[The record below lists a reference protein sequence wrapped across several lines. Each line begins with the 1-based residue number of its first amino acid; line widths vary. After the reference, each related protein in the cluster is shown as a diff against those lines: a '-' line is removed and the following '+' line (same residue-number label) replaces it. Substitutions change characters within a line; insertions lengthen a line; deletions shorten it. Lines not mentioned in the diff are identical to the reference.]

1 MKGSSIIIGVS
12 GGIAAYKV
20 ADLCSQLRKKEW
32 DITVAM
38 TPAAETF
45 ITPKTFQA
53 LTDNPVLIQRA
64 TGLVDADQVYSH
76 LFPAVSVDV
85 FLVAPATAN
94 SIAKIAH
101 GFADDPVC
109 SAALALKPSCRKIF
123 APAMNTQMWN
133 QPSVSHN
140 CALLRERDWTQV
152 GPEEG
157 SLACGMQGDGRL
169 ADLSDIISS
178 IIG

>member
-1 MKGSSIIIGVS
+1 
-12 GGIAAYKV
+12 
-20 ADLCSQLRKKEW
+20 
-32 DITVAM
+32 M
-38 TPAAETF
+38 TLSAETF
-45 ITPKTFQA
+45 VTPKTFQA
-53 LTDNPVLIQRA
+53 LTGNPVLRQQ
-64 TGLVDADQVYSH
+64 TGEQVDGDEVYAH

-85 FLVAPATAN
+85 FVLAPATAN

-109 SAALALKPSCRKIF
+109 SAVLALQPSCRKIF

-133 QPSVSHN
+133 QPIVSQN
-140 CALLRERDWTQV
+140 CALLRERGWIQI

-169 ADLSDIISS
+169 ADVSHILSS
-178 IIG
+178 ILA